1 MANLSVCVPV
11 HDSGR
16 TLRATLRSILEQDT
30 AFEVIVL
37 DNASTDDT
45 VRVAHSFN
53 DKRLRVVRNRV
64 PLPIGENWNK
74 CVSLATGRLVKVV
87 CAGDILLPGSLD
99 KQVAVMGDQGIA
111 VCASKF
117 QVVDADGRVEQT
129 GLGLPNLLGQRDSRT
144 LLRTIVRRGPAD
156 FGPTATA
163 MFRRKD
169 FERVGGFRGDP
180 ALPMD
185 VDLIARLSAFGL
197 FYGMSESLAAW
208 RDSRFNRYGETG
220 TAAKI
225 AQLLRFQH
233 RLGRE
238 YPRLIGRG
246 AVLGGDLRLVRAA
259 LHRVRIRAAAALLR
273 RPELLR

>member
-1 MANLSVCVPV
+1 MVNLSVCVPV

-16 TLRATLRSILEQDT
+16 TVGATLRSILEQDT

-45 VRVAHSFN
+45 VQVANSFQ
-53 DKRLRVVRNRV
+53 DGRLRVVRNGA

-74 CVSLATGRLVKVV
+74 AVSLATGRLVKVV

-129 GLGLPNLLGQRDSRT
+129 DLGLPNLLGQRDAPT
-144 LLRTIVRRGPAD
+144 LLRSIVRRGPCD

-163 MFRRKD
+163 MFRRMD
-169 FERVGGFRGDP
+169 FERVGGFRGDLV
-180 ALPMD
+180 LPMD
-185 VDLIARLSAFGL
+185 VDLIARVSAFGL
-197 FYGMSESLAAW
+197 FYGMSETLAAW
-208 RDSRFNRYGETG
+208 RDSRFNRSGDT
-220 TAAKI
+220 TAA
-225 AQLLRFQH
+225 ARFAELLRFQH

-238 YPRLIGRG
+238 YPQLIGRA
-246 AVLGGDLRLVRAA
+246 AVLSGDLRLAGVA
-259 LHRVRIRAAAALLR
+259 LDRLRVRAAAALLR
-273 RPELLR
+273 RPALR

>member
-16 TLRATLRSILEQDT
+16 TVGATLRSILEQDND
-30 AFEVIVL
+30 FQVIVL

-45 VRVAHSFN
+45 VRVANSFH
-53 DKRLRVVRNRV
+53 DARLRVVRNTA

-74 CVSLATGRLVKVV
+74 AVSLATGRLVKVV
-87 CAGDILLPGSLD
+87 CAGDILLPGSLA

-129 GLGLPNLLGQRDSRT
+129 GLGLPNLLGQRDART

-156 FGPTATA
+156 FGPTATS
-163 MFRRKD
+163 MFRRMD
-169 FERVGGFRGDP
+169 FERVGGFRGDL

-185 VDLIARLSAFGL
+185 VDLIARVSAFGL
-197 FYGMSESLAAW
+197 FYGMSETLVAW
-208 RDSRFNRYGETG
+208 RDSRFNRYGGST
-220 TAAKI
+220 TAAKF
-225 AQLLRFQH
+225 AELLRFQH

-238 YPRLIGRG
+238 YPQLIGRP
-246 AVLGGDLRLVRAA
+246 AVLGGDLRLVGAV
-259 LHRVRIRAAAALLR
+259 LDRVRVRAAAALLR
-273 RPELLR
+273 RPALLR